1 MTGTGPEK
9 QNETGS
15 GIESK
20 KGTGLLCGI
29 PLESHRLETTD
40 AEMTGSLRQGRAEG
54 TSRGMTDLRGTGGEA
69 CRIMP
74 GGLPGE
80 KEMVREVRAFG
91 GTIALRGGRARR

>member
-1 MTGTGPEK
+1 M
-9 QNETGS
+9 
-15 GIESK
+15 
-20 KGTGLLCGI
+20 KGTGLLREI

-54 TSRGMTDLRGTGGEA
+54 ISQGMKDLRGTGEEA

-80 KEMVREVRAFG
+80 TEKVREVRAFE